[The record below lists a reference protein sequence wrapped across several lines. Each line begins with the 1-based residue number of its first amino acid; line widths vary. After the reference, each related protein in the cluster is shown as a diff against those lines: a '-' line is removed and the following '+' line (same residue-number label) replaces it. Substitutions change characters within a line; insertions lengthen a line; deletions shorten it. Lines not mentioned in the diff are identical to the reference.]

1 MHKFHALE
9 LVKQARLVKKFAL
22 FTVIILIL
30 FIGLLFLP
38 WKQTVQGIGKLTALN
53 PTQRDYNLAATV
65 NGFIDKF
72 YVQENKFVKKG
83 EPLFSMRDLDAEYQ
97 NRLEN
102 IKSKNQQKYENEL
115 VKLSYIEENIQTLQN
130 IVKKTNTIYETKQ
143 QQLDNQ
149 LLYFKEQ
156 LHTLKNK
163 KEIEERN
170 YKRTQTLF
178 ADGLES
184 QRNLELKRNTYY
196 ASVAQ
201 LRKMEIEIKNQKN
214 ALKILNNE
222 QMKLQ
227 DEMQLAINK
236 SREKM
241 LETQNRAKT
250 LKQNLQRDE
259 TAISRYKSRVMYAK
273 SDGYVLQIYQN
284 DKNKLIKKGE
294 DILYFSPNVTKRA
307 IRLKVAD
314 FHMPLMKKG
323 LKARLIFY
331 GWPAMQISGWPKIS
345 HGTYA
350 GIVYSIERS
359 AHENGAYYIVITEDS
374 EDDPWPSVENLK
386 IGTQATVWIKLSTVT
401 IWYEIWRL
409 MMAQPPKMVTPVQEY
424 QQW

>member
-1 MHKFHALE
+1 
-9 LVKQARLVKKFAL
+9 
-22 FTVIILIL
+22 
-30 FIGLLFLP
+30 
-38 WKQTVQGIGKLTALN
+38 
-53 PTQRDYNLAATV
+53 
-65 NGFIDKF
+65 
-72 YVQENKFVKKG
+72 
-83 EPLFSMRDLDAEYQ
+83 
-97 NRLEN
+97 
-102 IKSKNQQKYENEL
+102 
-115 VKLSYIEENIQTLQN
+115 
-130 IVKKTNTIYETKQ
+130 
-143 QQLDNQ
+143 
-149 LLYFKEQ
+149 
-156 LHTLKNK
+156 
-163 KEIEERN
+163 
-170 YKRTQTLF
+170 
-178 ADGLES
+178 
-184 QRNLELKRNTYY
+184 
-196 ASVAQ
+196 
-201 LRKMEIEIKNQKN
+201 
-214 ALKILNNE
+214 
-222 QMKLQ
+222 MKLK

-236 SREKM
+236 SKEKM

-259 TAISRYKSRVMYAK
+259 TAISRYKSRVMHVK

-323 LKARLIFY
+323 LKARIIFY

-359 AHENGAYYIVITEDS
+359 SHEDGAYYVVITEDPA
-374 EDDPWPSVENLK
+374 DVPWPSVQNLK

-409 MMAQPPKMVTPVQEY
+409 MMAQPPKMITPAQEY

>member
-22 FTVIILIL
+22 FTVSILIL

-53 PTQRDYNLAATV
+53 PTQRDYKLAATV
-65 NGFIDKF
+65 NGFIDTF
-72 YVQENKFVKKG
+72 YVQENQFVKKG
-83 EPLFSMRDLDAEYQ
+83 EPLFSMRDLDAKYQ

-130 IVKKTNTIYETKQ
+130 ILKRTNTIYETKK

-156 LHTLKNK
+156 LHTLTNK

-184 QRNLELKRNTYY
+184 QRTLELKRNTFY
-196 ASVAQ
+196 ASIAQ
-201 LRKMEIEIKNQKN
+201 LIKIKIEIKNQTN

-236 SREKM
+236 AKEKM
-241 LETQNRAKT
+241 LDTQNRAKS

-259 TAISRYKSRVMYAK
+259 TAISRYKSRVMHAK

-294 DILYFSPNVTKRA
+294 DILYFSPNVTQRA

-323 LKARLIFY
+323 LKSRIIFY

-359 AHENGAYYIVITEDS
+359 AHEDGAYYVVITEDT
-374 EDDPWPSVENLK
+374 EDVPWPSAQNLK

-409 MMAQPPKMVTPVQEY
+409 MMAQPPKMVTPVQEH

>member
-1 MHKFHALE
+1 MHRFYALQ
-9 LVKQARLVKKFAL
+9 LVKQARFVKKFAL

-30 FIGLLFLP
+30 LIGLLFLP
-38 WKQTVQGIGKLTALN
+38 WQQTVQGIGKLTALN
-53 PTQRDYNLAATV
+53 PTQRDYKLAATV
-65 NGFIDKF
+65 DGFIDKF
-72 YVQENKFVKKG
+72 YVQENQFVKKG

-115 VKLSYIEENIQTLQN
+115 VKLSYIEENIQTLKN
-130 IVKKTNTIYETKQ
+130 ILKRTNTIYETKK

-156 LHTLKNK
+156 LHTLTNK

-184 QRNLELKRNTYY
+184 QRTLELKRNTFY
-196 ASVAQ
+196 ASIAQ
-201 LRKMEIEIKNQKN
+201 LRKIEIEIKNQKN

-236 SREKM
+236 SKEKM

-259 TAISRYKSRVMYAK
+259 TTISRYKSRVMHAK

-323 LKARLIFY
+323 LKARIIFY

-359 AHENGAYYIVITEDS
+359 AHEDGAYYVVITEDPA
-374 EDDPWPSVENLK
+374 DVPWPSAQNLK
-386 IGTQATVWIKLSTVT
+386 IGTQATVWIKLSIVT

-409 MMAQPPKMVTPVQEY
+409 MMAQPAKMITPVQEY

>member
-1 MHKFHALE
+1 M
-9 LVKQARLVKKFAL
+9 
-22 FTVIILIL
+22 
-30 FIGLLFLP
+30 
-38 WKQTVQGIGKLTALN
+38 
-53 PTQRDYNLAATV
+53 
-65 NGFIDKF
+65 
-72 YVQENKFVKKG
+72 
-83 EPLFSMRDLDAEYQ
+83 
-97 NRLEN
+97 
-102 IKSKNQQKYENEL
+102 
-115 VKLSYIEENIQTLQN
+115 
-130 IVKKTNTIYETKQ
+130 
-143 QQLDNQ
+143 DNQ

-156 LHTLKNK
+156 LHTLTNK

-184 QRNLELKRNTYY
+184 QRTLELKRNTFY
-196 ASVAQ
+196 ASIAQ
-201 LRKMEIEIKNQKN
+201 LIKIKIEIKNQTN

-236 SREKM
+236 AKEKM
-241 LETQNRAKT
+241 LDTQNRAKS

-259 TAISRYKSRVMYAK
+259 TAISRYKSRVMHAK

-294 DILYFSPNVTKRA
+294 DILYFSPNVTQRA

-323 LKARLIFY
+323 LKSRIIFY

-359 AHENGAYYIVITEDS
+359 AHEDGAYYVVITEDT
-374 EDDPWPSVENLK
+374 EDVPWPSAQNLK

-409 MMAQPPKMVTPVQEY
+409 MMAQPPKMVTPVQEH